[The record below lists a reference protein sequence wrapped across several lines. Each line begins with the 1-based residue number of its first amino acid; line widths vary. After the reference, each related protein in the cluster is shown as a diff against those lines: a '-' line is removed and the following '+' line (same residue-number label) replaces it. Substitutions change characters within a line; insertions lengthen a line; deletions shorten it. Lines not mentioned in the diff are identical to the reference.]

1 MPIFLKRMKEYTY
14 EKLNNNESPKPSKTT
29 FNWQTGIPWILSIVL
44 ALFSGYLLFRQPV
57 THGAYKTDF
66 PDVQP
71 YVSYEERVFTG
82 KFYYNEET
90 QMIEREVD
98 STKPQYA
105 GPPSPEIDAAW
116 AELLRGEFPAITDQE
131 ATPYKPHIEKSPD
144 TGNYHFELDVFHSLH
159 CLNYIRMYL
168 DKDYYSAHLEHHDSF
183 IRNSSHM
190 PDNWGQVHLHHCL
203 EQVVQSVI
211 CHADLSPVPM
221 YGWKGVPVFLGV
233 GQTHTCRRWESIREW
248 MDARNEVRK
257 PLEEE

>member
-14 EKLNNNESPKPSKTT
+14 EKLKNNEPPKPSRITI
-29 FNWQTGIPWILSIVL
+29 NWQTGIPWILSAIL

-98 STKPQYA
+98 PTKPQYA

-131 ATPYKPHIEKSPD
+131 AEPYKPHIQKFPD

-203 EQVVQSVI
+203 EQVVQAVI

-221 YGWKGVPVFLGV
+221 
-233 GQTHTCRRWESIREW
+233 WESIREW